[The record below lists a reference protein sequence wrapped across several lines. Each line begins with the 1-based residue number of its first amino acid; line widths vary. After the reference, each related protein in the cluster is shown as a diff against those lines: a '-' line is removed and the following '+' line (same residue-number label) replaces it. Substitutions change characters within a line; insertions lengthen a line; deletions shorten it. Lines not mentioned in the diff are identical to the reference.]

1 MSKNTSVT
9 FEQASGPIDYGF
21 TNDYI
26 FRAILQNH
34 PKVLT
39 GLVSALLH
47 RPPEEITSVE
57 VTNPI
62 ELGVGY
68 NAKDFILD
76 IKVEINHCMIMNL
89 EMQVVNRHD
98 WSDRS
103 LSYLC
108 RSYDQLNRGQEYTD
122 ALPVIHIGFLDYTP
136 FPDNVEF
143 YSEYLMI
150 NRRTGKIYS
159 DKFSLRVVD
168 LTQIEN
174 ATEEDKHY
182 RIDYWAR
189 LFKAATW
196 EEVQKMAKENEYIK
210 EASEALFM
218 LNADDMAREYSYAR
232 EDRMRYERTVNKM
245 LEEQAAALAEI
256 ETVLEEKRNALAAKD
271 NELAQ
276 MDNALAAKD
285 NELAQMDSALA
296 AKDNE
301 LAQLDSALAAKEQ
314 ALAEQ
319 ATEIARLKKVVAELQ
334 GRSGE

>member
-21 TNDYI
+21 TNDYM
-26 FRAILQNH
+26 FRAILQTNK
-34 PKVLT
+34 KVLT

-62 ELGVGY
+62 ELGAGY

-108 RSYDQLNRGQEYTD
+108 RSYDQLNRGQEYTH
-122 ALPVIHIGFLDYTP
+122 ALPVIHIGFLDYAP
-136 FPDNVEF
+136 FPDSKEF
-143 YSEYLMI
+143 YSEYLMM

-189 LFKAATW
+189 LFKATTW

-232 EDRMRYERTVNKM
+232 EDRMRYERTVKKM
-245 LEEQAAALAEI
+245 LEEQATALAE
-256 ETVLEEKRNALAAKD
+256 R
-271 NELAQ
+271 
-276 MDNALAAKD
+276 
-285 NELAQMDSALA
+285 
-296 AKDNE
+296 
-301 LAQLDSALAAKEQ
+301 EQ
-314 ALAEQ
+314 ALAVQ
-319 ATEIARLKKVVAELQ
+319 ADEIARLKKMVAELQ
-334 GRSGE
+334 GRIDE

>member
-9 FEQASGPIDYGF
+9 FEQAS
-21 TNDYI
+21 
-26 FRAILQNH
+26 
-34 PKVLT
+34 
-39 GLVSALLH
+39 
-47 RPPEEITSVE
+47 
-57 VTNPI
+57 
-62 ELGVGY
+62 GY

-108 RSYDQLNRGQEYTD
+108 RSYDQLNRGQEYTH
-122 ALPVIHIGFLDYTP
+122 ALPVIHIGFLDYAP
-136 FPDNVEF
+136 FPDSKEF
-143 YSEYLMI
+143 YSEYLMM

-189 LFKAATW
+189 LFKATTW

-232 EDRMRYERTVNKM
+232 EDRMRYERTMNKM
-245 LEEQAAALAEI
+245 LEEQATALEEQATALAEK
-256 ETVLEEKRNALAAKD
+256 EQALTEK
-271 NELAQ
+271 
-276 MDNALAAKD
+276 DNALA
-285 NELAQMDSALA
+285 ER
-296 AKDNE
+296 
-301 LAQLDSALAAKEQ
+301 EQ

-319 ATEIARLKKVVAELQ
+319 ATEIARLKKMVAELQ
-334 GRSGE
+334 GRIDE